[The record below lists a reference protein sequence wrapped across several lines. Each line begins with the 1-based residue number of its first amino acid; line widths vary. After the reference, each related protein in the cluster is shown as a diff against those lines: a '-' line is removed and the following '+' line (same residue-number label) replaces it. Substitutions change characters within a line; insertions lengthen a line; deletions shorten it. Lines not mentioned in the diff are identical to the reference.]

1 MWRNSANLFTLNQ
14 HMKKVFEANN
24 YMKEMQE
31 AVDFLKDRGMA
42 HPQTGIILGTGM
54 GKLVKR
60 ISIEVQIPYE
70 EIPHF
75 PVSTVNFHKG
85 ELIFGELSGRKVI
98 LMHGRFHY
106 YEGYS
111 MQQVVFPVRVM
122 KLLGIQNLLV
132 SNACGTMNMDF
143 PKGSLMMLND
153 HINMLGDNPLIG
165 PNMDELGP
173 RFPDMSEPYSAEI
186 NNLMRSVAKEKNIEL
201 HEGVYVAFPGP
212 MLETR
217 AEYRYLR
224 NIGADV
230 VGMSTVPEAIAA
242 RHMSLPC
249 AAVSIITD
257 ECDPDNLAVADIMDI
272 LKTASKGE
280 EKLVVLFEEVLGKL

>member
-1 MWRNSANLFTLNQ
+1 MRKL
-14 HMKKVFEANN
+14 H
-24 YMKEMQE
+24 E
-31 AVDFLKDRGMA
+31 AVDFLQKAGFDN
-42 HPQTGIILGTGM
+42 PDLGIILGTGLSKM
-54 GKLVKR
+54 VD
-60 ISIEVQIPYE
+60 SIDIRCRIPYE

-75 PVSTVNFHKG
+75 PVSTVEFHKG
-85 ELIFGELSGRKVI
+85 ELIYGQMAGKKVI
-98 LMHGRFHY
+98 AMHGRFHY

-111 MQQVVFPVRVM
+111 LQEVVFPVRVM
-122 KLLGIQNLLV
+122 KLMGIRTLLV

-143 PKGSLMMLND
+143 KKGSLMMLTD

-165 PNMDELGP
+165 PNYDELGT
-173 RFPDMSEPYSAEI
+173 RFPDMSEPYSKEL
-186 NNLMRSVAKEKNIEL
+186 NDMMRRIAGEQGITL

-242 RHMSLPC
+242 KHMGLPC
-249 AAVSIITD
+249 AAVSVITD
-257 ECDPDNLAVADIMDI
+257 ECDPDNLAVADIKDI
-272 LKTASKGE
+272 LKTAGVA
-280 EKLVVLFEEVLGKL
+280 EKDLIVLFGEMVRQLTVDG